1 MSLRVISMHYFLTYS
16 NFTAFLFG
24 VAKKAK
30 TEELQCTYF
39 GGKIRQIKS
48 PPKLNKNNNILDNF
62 LAFIVSSKLL
72 TLSSKIRFI
81 IESAISLLILSLY

>member
-1 MSLRVISMHYFLTYS
+1 MHYFLTYS

-39 GGKIRQIKS
+39 GGYEFWQISSKS
-48 PPKLNKNNNILDNF
+48 AKLNPRQN
-62 LAFIVSSKLL
+62 
-72 TLSSKIRFI
+72 
-81 IESAISLLILSLY
+81 